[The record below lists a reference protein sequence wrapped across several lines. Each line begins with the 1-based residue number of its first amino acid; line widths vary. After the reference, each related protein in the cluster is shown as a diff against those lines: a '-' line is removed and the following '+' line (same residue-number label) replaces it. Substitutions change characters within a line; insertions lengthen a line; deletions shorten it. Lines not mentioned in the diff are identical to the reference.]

1 MRHSYLLAL
10 AIFLSTVA
18 ADAVGAANVGDRQNP
33 APVATEAAGTAP
45 PSLAPMLARVS
56 PAVVNISVQGIMAVA
71 HNAIFRD
78 PLFRE
83 FFGLPE
89 NAAPPSQ
96 RFQAAGS
103 GVIYDAKVGY
113 VLTNNHVVEHAD
125 KIMVTLTD
133 RRRLEAKLVAADTQ
147 SDIAILKIPADA
159 LISLPLGESKTLH
172 VGDYVVAIGN
182 PFGVGQTATFG
193 IVSALGRTG
202 LGIEGYEDF
211 IQTDASINPG
221 NSGGALVDA
230 QGRLMGMNAAI
241 ISQGGGN
248 VGIGFAVPIDMIK
261 SVAEQLISQGKVSRG
276 ALGVMIQDLTP
287 ALAQAMNVTVTEG
300 ALVSELTPQSAGGKA
315 GLAAGDIITALDGER
330 ITGSAQLRNM
340 IGQKKPGTNVR
351 LTYIRDGQERSIAVT
366 LDAQPADIAA
376 ERPTTPKNTM
386 LPSGLML
393 GAIPRNDAN
402 FGKVKGV
409 YVIDVDPGS
418 LADEAGLKPGDII
431 ITAGR
436 ISINTPD
443 DLTRILRNQK
453 KGVPL
458 LLQIRRGNSSL
469 FAAIG

>member
-1 MRHSYLLAL
+1 
-10 AIFLSTVA
+10 
-18 ADAVGAANVGDRQNP
+18 
-33 APVATEAAGTAP
+33 
-45 PSLAPMLARVS
+45 
-56 PAVVNISVQGIMAVA
+56 
-71 HNAIFRD
+71 
-78 PLFRE
+78 
-83 FFGLPE
+83 
-89 NAAPPSQ
+89 
-96 RFQAAGS
+96 
-103 GVIYDAKVGY
+103 
-113 VLTNNHVVEHAD
+113 
-125 KIMVTLTD
+125 
-133 RRRLEAKLVAADTQ
+133 
-147 SDIAILKIPADA
+147 
-159 LISLPLGESKTLH
+159 
-172 VGDYVVAIGN
+172 
-182 PFGVGQTATFG
+182 
-193 IVSALGRTG
+193 
-202 LGIEGYEDF
+202 
-211 IQTDASINPG
+211 
-221 NSGGALVDA
+221 
-230 QGRLMGMNAAI
+230 
-241 ISQGGGN
+241 
-248 VGIGFAVPIDMIK
+248 
-261 SVAEQLISQGKVSRG
+261 
-276 ALGVMIQDLTP
+276 
-287 ALAQAMNVTVTEG
+287 MNVTVTEG